1 MTVISGL
8 TLLLLLPPLLLLLLL
23 LPLLLELVSLSRHLY
38 SDRLE
43 IAPCLPVMIR
53 VSIRLKPHFLLTS
66 LV

>member
-23 LPLLLELVSLSRHLY
+23 LPLLLELVSLSHYLY
-38 SDRLE
+38 SDRLA
-43 IAPCLPVMIR
+43 IAQCHPVMTGI
-53 VSIRLKPHFLLTS
+53 SIRLKPHFLLTS